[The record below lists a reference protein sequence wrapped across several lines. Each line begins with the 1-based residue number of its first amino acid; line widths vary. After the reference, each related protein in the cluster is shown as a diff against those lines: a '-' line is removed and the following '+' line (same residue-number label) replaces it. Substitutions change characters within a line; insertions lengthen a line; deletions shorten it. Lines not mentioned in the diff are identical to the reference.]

1 MKNIRLLIGV
11 LLFLPGFIVRANP
24 VERIILKNGSVLEG
38 YISNQHPGK
47 DITFLSERSTV
58 YLPSSEVK
66 SMDIR
71 EYNLEDVSA
80 EWQNWAKENGA
91 IRHDGKK
98 SVFKLAHIVRQAG
111 SKEKLDIRN
120 VRILEQGAV
129 VKYLDLSLDTFF
141 FDWKDVEAIE
151 RDKRDKA
158 QLNGLNDL
166 ILLKSSLKELEGQII
181 RQVPGELVSLLKTD
195 GVVEVLKQEQIIR
208 QKKVKI
214 NPEQSLFEQSQLL
227 DIVRIEDGRSI
238 KGIVVDQYYGTD
250 KEPGYLLVQTSA
262 GETKKVEHKDIREM
276 QREENPEYKEKKDI
290 LLNKGDLYINRKPV
304 TNAIME
310 EDEELITIL
319 PESVPVV
326 LSLDSLHQ
334 ELVVETRLE
343 NEYDVEGWL
352 LLPVSP
358 KPINKKESRNGFTY
372 KEMITNG
379 IHYTSKETSVN
390 GTTRL
395 VYPLTTPGYYVV
407 YAMKGKRI
415 ILCLIK

>member
-1 MKNIRLLIGV
+1 MRNIRMIIGLI
-11 LLFLPGFIVRANP
+11 LCLPGFMLLANP
-24 VERIILKNGSVLEG
+24 VERIILKNGSVLDG
-38 YISNQHPGK
+38 YISSQHPGK
-47 DITFLSERSTV
+47 DITFLSEKSTI

-66 SMDIR
+66 SIDFCD
-71 EYNLEDVSA
+71 YSLEDVSV
-80 EWQNWAKENGA
+80 EWQNWAKENGV
-91 IRHDGKK
+91 IQHEGKK
-98 SVFKLAHIVRQAG
+98 PVFKLAHIVRQAG
-111 SKEKLDIRN
+111 SKEKQDIKN

-129 VKYLDLSLDTFF
+129 VKYLDLSPDTFF

-151 RDKRDKA
+151 RDKRDKTM
-158 QLNGLNDL
+158 LNGLNDL
-166 ILLKSSLKELEGQII
+166 IQLKSSSKELEGQII
-181 RQVPGELVSLLKTD
+181 RQVPGKLVSLLKID

-208 QKKVKI
+208 QKKIKI
-214 NPEQSLFEQSQLL
+214 NLEQSLFEQSRLL
-227 DIVRIEDGRSI
+227 DIVQTKDGRSI

-250 KEPGYLLVQTSA
+250 DEPGYLLIQTSA
-262 GETKKVEHKDIREM
+262 DEAKKVEHKDIRGM
-276 QREENPEYKEKKDI
+276 QREKNPDYKEKKDI

-304 TNAIME
+304 TDAIVE
-310 EDEELITIL
+310 ENEELITIL

-334 ELVVETRLE
+334 ELIVETRFDK
-343 NEYDVEGWL
+343 EYDAEGCI

-379 IHYTSKETSVN
+379 IHYISKETSVN
-390 GTTRL
+390 ETTRL